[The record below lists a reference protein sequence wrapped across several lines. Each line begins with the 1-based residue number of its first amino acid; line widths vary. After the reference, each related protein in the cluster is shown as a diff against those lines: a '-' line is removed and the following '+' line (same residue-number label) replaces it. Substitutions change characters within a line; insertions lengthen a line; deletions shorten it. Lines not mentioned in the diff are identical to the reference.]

1 MAVPVSLVITHIM
14 VGMRI
19 SSSRLRRIATA
30 VLAGAAVVLVSPLS
44 VTPAAALAATATAI
58 TTTEGTQTVAYGG
71 SVAISG
77 TLVRASDKAP
87 LQDGRVYLQ
96 QSINGVWTNA
106 GSVVTNGAGGANAY
120 AVGLGASRSWAL
132 YWPGNAQFAASRS
145 AAIVV
150 NVGAPPVTAS
160 RATQLSIQASA
171 ANVAYGGSV
180 AFSGLLTL
188 VANGAPLGGGRVYLQ
203 QNVNGV
209 WTNAGSVITNGAGG
223 ANAYAVGL
231 GVSRSW
237 SLFWPGNAQFPAS
250 RSTAV
255 NVTVAGAPVPVAV
268 PSLRLTF
275 YYPWYP
281 AGWTQPGSNFTPSDG
296 QYDTSNTAEV
306 ARQVTEMRYAG
317 LNGAIFSWEGQSDVF
332 SKRLSL
338 DLAAAH
344 GTPFKWSV
352 YYELEGQGNPT
363 VAAIQSD
370 LSYLYNTYANDPNF
384 LHINGKPVIFVWPDA
399 NDGCS
404 MLARW
409 AAANANHQ
417 WYVVQKE
424 FFVQNYLS
432 CPNQPDAWHEYA
444 PATQTEVT
452 PTSYSVS
459 PGFWHKGDAAQLAR
473 SVSAFSSAVQAMKAS
488 NKQFELVTT
497 WNEWVDGSNI
507 ESATQWASPDGY
519 GQYVDVLHNAFGSQ

>member
-1 MAVPVSLVITHIM
+1 
-14 VGMRI
+14 MRI
-19 SSSRLRRIATA
+19 SSTGVRRVAIAMLATGIVGGSLLSATA
-30 VLAGAAVVLVSPLS
+30 ATAAAAPTSTTLS
-44 VTPAAALAATATAI
+44 VTSTAH
-58 TTTEGTQTVAYGG
+58 TVAYGG
-71 SVAISG
+71 AVAISG
-77 TLVRASDKAP
+77 RLVRAADNAP
-87 LQDGRVYLQ
+87 LPGGRVYLQ
-96 QSINGVWTNA
+96 QSVNGVWTNA
-106 GSVVTNGAGGANAY
+106 GSVLTDGNGNATAY
-120 AVGLGASRSWAL
+120 AVGLGVSRSWAL
-132 YWPGNAQFAASRS
+132 YWPGNATFSASRS
-145 AAIVV
+145 PAVAVTV
-150 NVGAPPVTAS
+150 AGAPAGTTGS
-160 RATQLSIQASA
+160 TGATQLSIAASA

-180 AFSGLLTL
+180 AFSGRLTL
-188 VANGAPLGGGRVYLQ
+188 ASNGAPLGGGRVYLQ
-203 QNVNGV
+203 QDVNGV

-223 ANAYAVGL
+223 ASAYAVGL
-231 GVSRSW
+231 SASRSW
-237 SLFWPGNAQFPAS
+237 SLFWPGNAQFAAS
-250 RSTAV
+250 RSAAV
-255 NVTVAGAPVPVAV
+255 SVTVAGAPVPVAV

-275 YYPWYP
+275 YYPWFP

-296 QYDTSNTAEV
+296 QYDTSNSAEI
-306 ARQVTEMRYAG
+306 ARQLTEMRYAG

-344 GTPFKWSV
+344 GTPFKLSV

-370 LSYLYNTYANDPNF
+370 LAYLYNTYANDPNF

-399 NDGCS
+399 SDGCS

-424 FFVQNYLS
+424 FFTQSYLS

-459 PGFWHKGDAAQLAR
+459 PGFWHKGSASQLAR
-473 SVSAFSSAVQAMKAS
+473 SVSAFSAAVQVMKAS

>member
-1 MAVPVSLVITHIM
+1 
-14 VGMRI
+14 MRI
-19 SSSRLRRIATA
+19 SSFRLSRIATA
-30 VLAGAAVVLVSPLS
+30 VFATAIVVVVSPLS
-44 VTPAAALAATATAI
+44 VTPASATAATATAI
-58 TTTEGTQTVAYGG
+58 TTTEGTQSIAYGG
-71 SVAISG
+71 SVAITG
-77 TLVRASDKAP
+77 KLVRASDNAP
-87 LQDGRVYLQ
+87 LGDGRVYLQ

-106 GSVVTNGAGGANAY
+106 GSVVTNGAGGATAY
-120 AVGLGASRSWAL
+120 AVGLSTSRSWAL

-145 AAIVV
+145 ASIVV
-150 NVGAPPVTAS
+150 NVAALPVTAS
-160 RATQLSIQASA
+160 NATQLSIAASA
-171 ANVAYGGSV
+171 TNVAYGGSV
-180 AFSGLLTL
+180 AFSGRLTL
-188 VANGAPLGGGRVYLQ
+188 ASNGAPLGGGRVYLQ
-203 QNVNGV
+203 QDVNGT

-223 ANAYAVGL
+223 AAAYAVGL
-231 GVSRSW
+231 TASRSW
-237 SLFWPGNAQFPAS
+237 SLLWPGNAQFPAA
-250 RSTAV
+250 RSAVV
-255 NVTVAGAPVPVAV
+255 NVLVAGAPVPVAA

-281 AGWTQPGSNFTPSDG
+281 AGWTEPGSNFTPSDG
-296 QYDTSNTAEV
+296 DYDTSNPAEIS
-306 ARQVTEMRYAG
+306 RQLTEMRYAG

-370 LSYLYNTYANDPNF
+370 LNYLYATYANDPNF

-399 NDGCS
+399 SDGCS

-424 FFVQNYLS
+424 FFTQNYLT

-444 PATQTEVT
+444 PASQTEVT

-459 PGFWHKGDAAQLAR
+459 PGFWHKGDASQLAR
-473 SVSAFSSAVQAMKAS
+473 SVSAFTTAVAAMKAS

-519 GQYVDVLHNAFGSQ
+519 GQYVDVLHNAFGSA

>member
-1 MAVPVSLVITHIM
+1 
-14 VGMRI
+14 
-19 SSSRLRRIATA
+19 
-30 VLAGAAVVLVSPLS
+30 
-44 VTPAAALAATATAI
+44 
-58 TTTEGTQTVAYGG
+58 
-71 SVAISG
+71 
-77 TLVRASDKAP
+77 
-87 LQDGRVYLQ
+87 
-96 QSINGVWTNA
+96 
-106 GSVVTNGAGGANAY
+106 
-120 AVGLGASRSWAL
+120 LGA
-132 YWPGNAQFAASRS
+132 
-145 AAIVV
+145 
-150 NVGAPPVTAS
+150 T
-160 RATQLSIQASA
+160 
-171 ANVAYGGSV
+171 
-180 AFSGLLTL
+180 
-188 VANGAPLGGGRVYLQ
+188 GAPLPGGRVYLQ
-203 QNVNGV
+203 QLVNGV

-231 GVSRSW
+231 TVSRSW
-237 SLFWPGNAQFPAS
+237 SLFWPGNAQFGAA
-250 RSTAV
+250 RSAV
-255 NVTVAGAPVPVAV
+255 ETIAVDGSGPPPAPVS
-268 PSLRLTF
+268 SLRLTF

-281 AGWTQPGSNFTPSDG
+281 AGWSGPGSNFTPSDG
-296 QYDTSNTAEV
+296 QYDTSNTAEI
-306 ARQVTEMRYAG
+306 ARQLTEMRYAG
-317 LNGAIFSWEGQSDVF
+317 LNGAIFSWEGQSEVF

-370 LSYLYNTYANDPNF
+370 LAYLYTTYANDPNF

-417 WYVVQKE
+417 WYVVQKR
-424 FFVQNYLS
+424 FFAQNYLT

-459 PGFWHKGDAAQLAR
+459 PGFWHKGNAMQLAR
-473 SVSAFSSAVQAMKAS
+473 SVSAFSTAVQAMKAS